1 MILLD
6 IRLSRI
12 EERCTLMH
20 EIVHAERGPFSL
32 WLIAGEEAAVDVE
45 TALWF
50 SPDALGML
58 SLGRCIPRSPLWRF
72 SRNPRS
78 HLAQDLRRTPGG
90 PGVLLTRRRSPALQ
104 ADSSPK
110 GWAMGHAMSAEP
122 SFRTRR
128 RSGWPVFEERESLGF
143 AGMRALALLEAV

>member
-110 GWAMGHAMSAEP
+110 MPDDGAHQACRATFFAPPPWRVAC
-122 SFRTRR
+122 FR
-128 RSGWPVFEERESLGF
+128 G
-143 AGMRALALLEAV
+143 A